1 MFHPMTGVSRRSI
14 MEIVMT
20 LRPVLFLLS
29 AGLLVAVIGSPTEGG
44 VLSEATRSAAV
55 VQEENADARITGQAR
70 AAMERLRI
78 AYRSAVGFS
87 IRVSGHWTDPSGT
100 ISPVRDSLLIAASGD
115 LKLLSPTRNLTLL
128 RGVAYADSP
137 FFPGYIIKTRVP
149 RELGA
154 SIATLESIWPL
165 APLPLEA
172 RLRLSSSIDS
182 AFAPMLEA
190 IGPEGVV
197 DLSAGAWPDGTPAQ
211 ALRFKGGETDIVVW
225 IDPASGFVR
234 GIRGR
239 IAGKNGVTTIDEGRE
254 TNAVERAPH
263 IVVATTGRVIQPSF
277 AALRKAWDGVYS
289 SPLPPGGG

>member
-1 MFHPMTGVSRRSI
+1 MSQQKAGMSCRPI

-20 LRPVLFLLS
+20 LRPVFFLLF
-29 AGLLVAVIGSPTEGG
+29 ACLPFIAIGSIA
-44 VLSEATRSAAV
+44 EAAEARGITRSAIV
-55 VQEENADARITGQAR
+55 VQDAEVDARMTGQAR

-137 FFPGYIIKTRVP
+137 FFPGYLIKTRVP

-154 SIATLESIWPL
+154 SIATMESIWPL

-190 IGPEGVV
+190 IGKDGVV
-197 DLSAGAWPDGTPAQ
+197 DLSAGAWPDGTSAQ

-225 IDPASGFVR
+225 IDPASGLVR

-239 IAGKNGVTTIDEGRE
+239 MAGKNGVTTIDEGRE
-254 TNAVERAPH
+254 TTAVDRAPH
-263 IVVATTGRVIQPSF
+263 IVIATSGRVEEPSF

>member
-1 MFHPMTGVSRRSI
+1 MSCRPI

-20 LRPVLFLLS
+20 LRPVLFLLFACLS
-29 AGLLVAVIGSPTEGG
+29 FIAIGSIA
-44 VLSEATRSAAV
+44 EAAESPGITRSAIV
-55 VQEENADARITGQAR
+55 VQDADLDARMTGQAR

-137 FFPGYIIKTRVP
+137 FFPGYLIKTRVP

-154 SIATLESIWPL
+154 SIATMESIWPL

-190 IGPEGVV
+190 IGKDGVV

-239 IAGKNGVTTIDEGRE
+239 MAGKNGVTTIDEGRE
-254 TNAVERAPH
+254 TTAVDRAPH
-263 IVVATTGRVIQPSF
+263 IVIATSGRVEEPSF